1 MLLGWMDGWMAD
13 DDDDD
18 DDDDGIAAQCTGVVQ
33 ALDYGRLHA
42 CSVCE
47 SLVYVRICLI
57 CGGGAP
63 VLLLLLLLHM
73 SVCAPQ
79 KFPCDILVQDT
90 TLKKSYT

>member
-1 MLLGWMDGWMAD
+1 MA
-13 DDDDD
+13 DD

-42 CSVCE
+42 LFVRA
-47 SLVYVRICLI
+47 YMRICLI

-63 VLLLLLLLHM
+63 VLLLLLHM

-90 TLKKSYT
+90 TLKKSHT